1 MCMPVNSFLSGLV
14 QDFPAFTS
22 QSNMLRYQCRA
33 ATVGGN
39 GSPRQAQFLS
49 GSGQRQFISGHPVFK
64 VGGGHNIAVLFQ
76 CEAIQGTRGYLNI
89 ITPCY
94 IKAPFADLCLFK
106 NGDFFERLQH
116 HKTLDVRAQVN
127 GVLFAIVP
135 SNLQLVG
142 SQDLYGCNLHF
153 ASHGLASLILL
164 LPHLLEV
171 VNVLTC
177 PSQCSFKSF
186 WIRAFTQYL
195 QAVNSHQR
203 FTVRRLHMKMWRRMV
218 VRVNFDFPVTG
229 MVYGSHANNTRAN
242 FSLLQYFS
250 NIPLTTATDATNN
263 NATDPHGQAGLVACI
278 RSQRTTALRGFF
290 VRAVWFR
297 ACYDGLYGEAFA
309 PASSSYWSTNP
320 VQSVTRCL
328 VASGDGFN
336 KPIVR
341 VDIMTTLAQNPSSV
355 SQTLAAVICILQS
368 LNADTYTHTRAIL
381 AALQAHGIKRDL
393 RSVQRYL
400 VALCDYSLVEHDN
413 HHPKGW
419 KLRTNPNKYAVEAIL
434 AMGVQS

>member
-14 QDFPAFTS
+14 QDFPTFTG
-22 QSNMLRYQCRA
+22 QCNVFRNQRHA

-49 GSGQRQFISGHPVFK
+49 GGGQRQLVSGHPVLK
-64 VGGGHNIAVLFQ
+64 VSRGHNIAVLFQ

-94 IKAPFADLCLFK
+94 IKAPFTDLSLFK
-106 NGDFFERLQH
+106 NTAFFERLQH
-116 HKTLDVRAQVN
+116 HKTLDVRVQVN

-135 SNLQLVG
+135 SYHHLLAFQC
-142 SQDLYGCNLHF
+142 LYGLNFLF
-153 ASHGLASLILL
+153 AHSVALKGFIDVKA
-164 LPHLLEV
+164 
-171 VNVLTC
+171 
-177 PSQCSFKSF
+177 
-186 WIRAFTQYL
+186 
-195 QAVNSHQR
+195 
-203 FTVRRLHMKMWRRMV
+203 
-218 VRVNFDFPVTG
+218 
-229 MVYGSHANNTRAN
+229 RAN
-242 FSLLQYFS
+242 FALLQY
-250 NIPLTTATDATNN
+250 ILDCPLTTAADATNN
-263 NATDPHGQAGLVACI
+263 SRNVPHGQITGLVACAN
-278 RSQRTTALRGFF
+278 SQRTTALRGFF

-297 ACYDGLYGEAFA
+297 ACYDGLYGDTFGC
-309 PASSSYWSTNP
+309 ASADYWSTNP

-341 VDIMTTLAQNPSSV
+341 VDIMTTHAQNPSSV

-368 LNADTYTHTRAIL
+368 LNPDTYTHTRTIL

-434 AMGVQS
+434 AVGVQS